1 MGHDWILSVLSDLK
15 TYAEQNDLPSLAGQ
29 LTDTAVVASAEIAG
43 QSDEGNGR
51 ADGDGRKSRRIPGAI
66 GVG

>member
-15 TYAEQNDLPSLAGQ
+15 TYAEQNGLPSLAGQ
-29 LTDTAVVASAEIAG
+29 LTDTSLVARAEIAG
-43 QSDEGNGR
+43 QSDGGTGTVNG
-51 ADGDGRKSRRIPGAI
+51 DDGRSRRVAGEV